1 MSWSELERMVEE
13 AELDAE
19 IRRALRHCR
28 SRQELVL
35 AARQLGYRV
44 TRLDL
49 ARAWQEH
56 QWGAGQR
63 QAVNAG
69 GGQPAQLDAEV

>member
-13 AELDAE
+13 AELDPE

-35 AARQLGYRV
+35 AARRLGYRV

-56 QWGAGQR
+56 QWQAGQPEP
-63 QAVNAG
+63 VHAG
-69 GGQPAQLDAEV
+69 GHRPAQLDAEV